1 MATLT
6 AAAPPARPPSPPGA
20 HPLWGHGKLLLQ
32 EGPAA
37 AEIEPM
43 FAQLG
48 DAMRLQLGPSAIARY
63 INLFRTPQ
71 AVHDVLAGQDNG
83 FSRTDHPF
91 FDQILELFGHGLFM
105 VEGEE
110 WKVQRRVL
118 QPLFTAKAVEASVQ
132 AMQEVS
138 ADIADRLAHA
148 AGRGDVVI
156 DLDHISR
163 ELSLRV
169 ATRVLF
175 GIDDPDL
182 ARRVGEVFGPASGYV
197 TRRSFAPLKPPR
209 RMPLGWV
216 RRGEAATAKLH
227 AIVAD
232 VTRQAE
238 ANGGA
243 LVNRVRE
250 AVDPDTGESF
260 SEEVVRAQ
268 VLTFLVAGHETTSTA
283 LSMALHLLGLHPEI
297 QRHAADEVAAAG
309 IPSTAKAAEAL
320 PYTTAVLDEAMRLYP
335 PAYGTGRI
343 AQRDSVVDGRFVAKG
358 EGVFVSF
365 MALHRHPDLWPD
377 ALTFD
382 PQRFVDI
389 PALKR
394 ERFTY
399 VPFGAGPRSCIGSH
413 FAVLEAQI
421 ALATLLDR
429 VQVRSRIREVGFS
442 ADITLSPAT
451 PMPAAITAR

>member
-1 MATLT
+1 MATT
-6 AAAPPARPPSPPGA
+6 TAAPPRPPSPPA
-20 HPLWGHGKLLLQ
+20 HPLWGHAKLLLQ
-32 EGPAA
+32 EGPASGA
-37 AEIEPM
+37 IEPL
-43 FAQLG
+43 FAAHG
-48 DAMRLQLGPSAIARY
+48 DGLRLRVGPPVVGRH
-63 INLFRTPQ
+63 INLFRSPA
-71 AVHDVLAGQDNG
+71 AVRDVLAGQDTG
-83 FSRTDHPF
+83 FSRTGHPF
-91 FDQILELFGHGLFM
+91 FEQILELFGHGLFM

-118 QPLFTAKAVEASVQ
+118 QPLFTAKAVEASVV

-138 ADIADRLAHA
+138 ADIADRLARD
-148 AGRGDVVI
+148 GGLV
-156 DLDHISR
+156 DLDRVSR
-163 ELSLRV
+163 ELSLRI

-175 GIDDPDL
+175 GIDDPAL
-182 ARRVGEVFGPASGYV
+182 ARRVGEVFGPASAYV
-197 TRRSFAPLKPPR
+197 VRRAFAPVKPPR
-209 RMPLGWV
+209 RTPVGWV
-216 RRGEAATAKLH
+216 RSGEVATAKLQ

-243 LVNRVRE
+243 LINRVRE
-250 AVDPDTGESF
+250 AVDPETGDRF
-260 SEEVVRAQ
+260 SEEVVQAQ

-283 LSMALHLLGLHPEI
+283 LSMALHLLGTHPHVQEE
-297 QRHAADEVAAAG
+297 AADEVAASG
-309 IPSTAKAAEAL
+309 IPATPKAATSL
-320 PYTTAVLDEAMRLYP
+320 PFTTAVLDETMRLYP

-343 AQRDSVVDGRFVAKG
+343 AQRDVVVDGRLVSGG

-382 PQRFVDI
+382 PQRFVDQ
-389 PALKR
+389 PALDR

-421 ALATLLDR
+421 ALSTLLDR
-429 VQVRSRIREVGFS
+429 VRVRSRVREVGFT
-442 ADITLSPAT
+442 ADITLSPST
-451 PMPAAITAR
+451 PMPAEVTAR

>member
-1 MATLT
+1 MATVT
-6 AAAPPARPPSPPGA
+6 ADARSAPSPPGA
-20 HPLWGHGKLLLQ
+20 HPLWGHGRLLHEQ
-32 EGPAA
+32 GPAS
-37 AEIEPM
+37 AEIEPL
-43 FAQLG
+43 FAEHG
-48 DAMRLQLGPSAIARY
+48 DALRLRLGPSAMGRY

-71 AVHDVLAGQDNG
+71 AVHDVLAGQDTG

-91 FDQILELFGHGLFM
+91 FEQILELFGHGLFM

-110 WKVQRRVL
+110 WRVQRRVL

-138 ADIADRLAHA
+138 ADIADRLAR
-148 AGRGDVVI
+148 AGGVA
-156 DLDHISR
+156 DLDHVSR

-175 GIDDPDL
+175 GIDDPGL

-197 TRRSFAPLKPPR
+197 TRRAFVPLKPPR
-209 RMPLGWV
+209 RLPLGWV
-216 RRGEAATAKLH
+216 RRGEAATARLH
-227 AIVAD
+227 AIVED

-238 ANGGA
+238 SSGGA
-243 LVNRVRE
+243 LVNQVRE
-250 AVDPDTGESF
+250 AVDPDTGASF

-283 LSMALHLLGLHPEI
+283 LSMALHLLGLHPAV
-297 QRHAADEVAAAG
+297 QQHAADEVAAVG
-309 IPSTAKAAEAL
+309 IPSTPKAAEAL

-343 AQRDSVVDGRFVAKG
+343 AQRDSVVDGRFVAQG
-358 EGVFVSF
+358 EGAFVSF

-394 ERFTY
+394 ARFTY

-429 VQVRSRIREVGFS
+429 VQVRSRVREVGFS

-451 PMPAAITAR
+451 PMPAEITPR

>member
-1 MATLT
+1 
-6 AAAPPARPPSPPGA
+6 
-20 HPLWGHGKLLLQ
+20 
-32 EGPAA
+32 
-37 AEIEPM
+37 M
-43 FAQLG
+43 FARHG
-48 DAMRLQLGPSAIARY
+48 DALRLRLGPHPIARH
-63 INLFRTPQ
+63 INLFRSPT
-71 AVHDVLAGQDNG
+71 AVHDVLAGQDSG
-83 FSRTDHPF
+83 FSRVGHPF
-91 FDQILELFGHGLFM
+91 FEQILELFGHGLFM

-110 WKVQRRVL
+110 WKLQRRVL
-118 QPLFTAKAVEASVQ
+118 QPLFTAKAVEASVT

-138 ADIADRLAHA
+138 ADIADRLAR
-148 AGRGDVVI
+148 AGGI
-156 DLDHISR
+156 ADLDRVSR

-197 TRRSFAPLKPPR
+197 VRRAFAPFAPPR
-209 RMPLGWV
+209 RTPVGWV
-216 RRGEAATAKLH
+216 RRGEAATARLY
-227 AIVAD
+227 AVVAD
-232 VTRQAE
+232 VTRRAE

-250 AVDPDTGESF
+250 AVDPDTGETF

-283 LSMALHLLGLHPEI
+283 LAMALHLLGLHPEV
-297 QRHAADEVAAAG
+297 QARAAEEVAAVG
-309 IPSTAKAAEAL
+309 VPDTPRAAAAL
-320 PYTTAVLDEAMRLYP
+320 PYTSAVIDEAMRLYP
-335 PAYGTGRI
+335 PAYGTGRV
-343 AQRDSVVDGRFVAKG
+343 AQRDAVVDGHLVAAG

-382 PQRFVDI
+382 PQRFVDV
-389 PALKR
+389 PAQAR

-421 ALATLLDR
+421 ALATLLAR
-429 VQVRSRIREVGFS
+429 VQVRSRVREVAFT
-442 ADITLSPAT
+442 ADITLSPSS
-451 PMPAAITAR
+451 PMPAEITAR